1 MLSLGLIF
9 FRTLNEGC
17 HIHRRKNII
26 DRVFLHLQELLDNLF
41 WSISV
46 SWKMNDTILQM
57 DIALFY
63 VYIIYNFYISILYL
77 NSNWMY
83 RLWWRFE
90 TPAFLVKQSILK
102 SIFFKISHKWQNV
115 FSMSCKKTAKK
126 YFSEFSHPGKSVLL
140 GLIDWPFCNWLGFNE
155 TWSEMHEMGY
165 RKFRKRIGA
174 NLFLENV
181 PIHLGQEKENKTTVN

>member
-90 TPAFLVKQSILK
+90 TPALPCETVYS
-102 SIFFKISHKWQNV
+102 KIN
-115 FSMSCKKTAKK
+115 
-126 YFSEFSHPGKSVLL
+126 
-140 GLIDWPFCNWLGFNE
+140 I
-155 TWSEMHEMGY
+155 
-165 RKFRKRIGA
+165 
-174 NLFLENV
+174 LENITQMTKCV
-181 PIHLGQEKENKTTVN
+181 LNELQKNRKEIFQWIFSSRKICFVGINRLALLQLIGL